1 MTFLPIVERELR
13 VASRRSGT
21 YWLRAQVALSA
32 LIPVLVVLIGPGP
45 FMAPSQMGAEMFQ
58 ILAYLAFFFT
68 IISAVRLT
76 ADCISSE
83 KREGTLGLL
92 FLTDLKPRD
101 VIIGKLSAT
110 SLNAFYGLVALLP
123 VLAIPLMLGGV
134 TFGDLARL
142 TLVLLNT
149 LFFALAVSMFVSVLS
164 WQERQAMGLTT
175 ILLSGFC
182 IGLPMVGGFVAAV
195 NGLGQLAPWFVQASP
210 GYACAQIRSSSYVGA
225 AGAFWFS
232 SAVTHGLG
240 WLFFGLACWR
250 LPSAWQDGPSE
261 GLLKRWRNWC
271 RDLVMGSVTS
281 RAVFRRAALR
291 VNPIFWLAS
300 RERRMVWYPWILLGS
315 VAAIAVIGCRLAEV
329 RGVAFWPLLV
339 STFFLN
345 WFFKHWMINFASQA
359 FAVDRDKGALEL
371 LLSTPLTLGDVLK
384 GHRLALSRVFL
395 APVVVMV
402 LIELALFVMA
412 VAAPDDG
419 RDRFVPGF
427 AMIVSLLVFLA
438 DSYAAGWVS
447 WWCSAVSKSASS
459 AVTSVYLRLMIG
471 PWVAVGFVVILI
483 YLFEDTMNA
492 DIVFGMGVLAWAG
505 VSLLLDFH
513 FVKSSRRNLL
523 SGLRVAAVERY
534 GGADAGTLG
543 WRQLGRA
550 LGRWWAGKKRGAPS
564 PGAA

>member
-32 LIPVLVVLIGPGP
+32 LVPVLVVLLGPGP
-45 FMAPSQMGAEMFQ
+45 FMAPSQLGAEMFQ

-68 IISAVRLT
+68 LISAVRLT

-101 VIIGKLSAT
+101 VVIGKLSAT

-134 TFGDLARL
+134 TFGDLVRL

-175 ILLSGFC
+175 IVLFGFC
-182 IGLPMVGGFVAAV
+182 IGLPMVGGVVAAV

-210 GYACAQIRSSSYVGA
+210 GYACAQIRSGSYAGA

-232 SAVTHGLG
+232 SAVTHALG

-281 RAVFRRAALR
+281 RAVFRRAALS

-315 VAAIAVIGCRLAEV
+315 VAVIAVMGCLLANV
-329 RGVAFWPLLV
+329 RGVELWPLLI
-339 STFFLN
+339 STFFLH

-371 LLSTPLTLGDVLK
+371 LLSTPLTLGEVLE

-402 LIELALFVMA
+402 LIELVLFVMA
-412 VAAPDDG
+412 VS
-419 RDRFVPGF
+419 VPQGGAEHHVLTI
-427 AMIVSLLVFLA
+427 AMLVSLVVFLA

-459 AVTSVYLRLMIG
+459 AVTSVFFRLMIG
-471 PWVAVGFVVILI
+471 PWVAVGFVLMLI
-483 YLFEDTMNA
+483 YLLEDTM
-492 DIVFGMGVLAWAG
+492 DGPIVFGMGVLTWAG
-505 VSLLLDFH
+505 MSLLLDFY
-513 FVKSSRRNLL
+513 FVKSSRANLL
-523 SGLRVAAVERY
+523 AGLRVAAVERY

-550 LGRWWAGKKRGAPS
+550 LGRSWAGRKRGSPS
-564 PGAA
+564 SGAL